1 VSIKSMYQRVVAH
14 LAPQPK
20 KLTNL
25 QRLSLY
31 FYQRPRKTALIALLV
46 TLLGVVSYTTLLKRE
61 GFPSIDTPFALGQG
75 TYLVNDAE
83 KVDRDVAKPLADYL
97 LKQKG
102 VDSVTVQSSANFYIA
117 QIGFKEGVDSEK
129 RAKQLQENVID
140 QNIVPENAGL
150 KIDAFKFGYTPRGD
164 NIVISVYSK
173 DDTASL
179 DQLTQKAQRIA
190 SLLVD
195 ADIPYVEKVSSIDQ
209 AETAKN
215 PFTGQEETK
224 QKTFERYLVRKD
236 SKTKAYDS
244 VLIGIQAEA
253 KPDKLKLYSDVES
266 ELNKVLDRSEFDGF
280 SAEISASDKPNIEQQ
295 ISELQTSLLEGLI
308 AVLIVGSLVIAV
320 RASLITV
327 ISMIVVIAA
336 VNAVLYLI
344 GYSLNTMTLFALILS
359 LSLIVDDTIIM
370 VEAIEAQRKK
380 RKNGDEI
387 VTVSTGKVAQAM
399 IAATSTAAL
408 SFAPL
413 LFVGGIIGTFIK
425 AIPITIILALFVS
438 LVVALILIPLL
449 ARYLLLSK
457 SQIEKQ
463 HKSRSSA
470 NLIEE
475 RVAEFIARPMLRARH
490 SSVRLFVTGL
500 VAIVIS
506 FGFIGLGGYM
516 MTKVQFNIFPPAKDT
531 NKLEIAVTMPDGSSL
546 DQAKSV
552 ATKVSDTAA
561 NELGGDYTSMAYFN
575 DANQQSAT
583 IAIDLKDYKKRDRT
597 SVQMV
602 DDLTRRFEEGDYAK
616 EINVRQV
623 DAGPPAAAFSVRVDS
638 DKDRQKA
645 IEVAKDIEAYL
656 DDVKLKRVNGTTTTF
671 KEVSI
676 DDTTLYTRAD
686 KSAYISITGTFKDKD
701 TSTLVT
707 LAEAAVKKEFDED
720 RLANYGLDKDAI
732 AFSAGQEDDNQDSF
746 KTMLIAFP
754 LVLLS
759 IYVLLAAQFRSLL
772 QPLII
777 FMAIPFS
784 FLGVTLGLYVSDNPF
799 SFFAMMGFFALI
811 GLSIKNTILLTDYA
825 NQERRR
831 GEHPID
837 AIHNALAERFR
848 PLIATSLT
856 AIVSLVPLALASPF
870 WEGLAIVLMAG
881 LLSST
886 FLVVVVFPYYYLGAE
901 FLRIQFNR
909 NLTVPLKKKIVTLLQ
924 K

>member
-1 VSIKSMYQRVVAH
+1 MSIKSIFERLLPRTH
-14 LAPQPK
+14 
-20 KLTNL
+20 KLTSL
-25 QRLSLY
+25 QRISLY

-46 TLLGVVSYTTLLKRE
+46 TLLGVASYTSLLKRE

-83 KVDRDVAKPLADYL
+83 KVDREVAKPLADYL

-102 VDSVTVQSSANFYIA
+102 VDTVTVQSSANFYIA
-117 QIGFKEGVDSEK
+117 QIGFKQGVDSEK

-140 QNIVPENAGL
+140 QKIIPENTEL

-164 NIVISVYSK
+164 NIVISVYDK
-173 DDTASL
+173 NNDASL
-179 DQLTQKAQRIA
+179 EALTQKAQRIS

-195 ADIPYVEKVSSIDQ
+195 ADLPYVEKVSSIDQ
-209 AETAKN
+209 TETAKN

-236 SKTKAYDS
+236 SKTKAYES

-253 KPDKLKLYSDVES
+253 KPDKLKLYDDVQN
-266 ELNKVLDRSEFDGF
+266 ELNKILDRSEFDGF

-295 ISELQTSLLEGLI
+295 INELQTSLLEGLI
-308 AVLIVGSLVIAV
+308 AVLIVGSIVIAV
-320 RASLITV
+320 RASFITV
-327 ISMIVVIAA
+327 VSMVVVIAA
-336 VNAVLYLI
+336 VNAVLYLV

-370 VEAIEAQRKK
+370 VEALEAQRKK
-380 RKNGDEI
+380 RKNDDEI
-387 VTVSTGKVAQAM
+387 VVVSTGKVAQAM

-425 AIPITIILALFVS
+425 AIPITIVLALFVS
-438 LVVALILIPLL
+438 LVVALVLIPLL
-449 ARYLLLSK
+449 ARYLLLTK
-457 SQIEKQ
+457 SQIAAQ
-463 HKSRSSA
+463 HKKRSGASVV
-470 NLIEE
+470 EE
-475 RVAEFIARPMLRARH
+475 RIAEFISRPMLRARH
-490 SSVRLFVTGL
+490 SPVRLFATGL
-500 VAIVIS
+500 IAIVIS
-506 FGFIGLGGYM
+506 FGFIGFGGYM
-516 MTKVQFNIFPPAKDT
+516 VTKVQFNIFPPAKDT

-546 DQAKSV
+546 EKAQSI
-552 ATKVSDTAA
+552 ATKVSNTAA
-561 NELGGDYTSMAYFN
+561 NELGDDFTSMAYFN

-616 EINVRQV
+616 DINVRQV
-623 DAGPPAAAFSVRVDS
+623 DAGPPAAAFTVRVAS

-656 DDVKLKRVNGTTTTF
+656 EDVKLKRVNGTSAEF
-671 KEVSI
+671 KEVSL

-686 KSAYISITGTFKDKD
+686 EKAYVSITGTFKDKD

-707 LAEAAVKKEFDED
+707 LAEAAVKKKFDED
-720 RLANYGLDKDAI
+720 KLTNYGLEKDSVS
-732 AFSAGQEDDNQDSF
+732 FSAGQEDDNQDSF
-746 KTMLIAFP
+746 KAMVIAFP
-754 LVLLS
+754 LVLIA
-759 IYVLLAAQFRSLL
+759 IYILLASQFRSLL

-784 FLGVTLGLYVSDNPF
+784 FLGVTLGLYLSNNPF

-901 FLRIQFNR
+901 YLRIQFNR
-909 NLTVPLKKKIVTLLQ
+909 RITLPLKKKAIALL
-924 K
+924 KK